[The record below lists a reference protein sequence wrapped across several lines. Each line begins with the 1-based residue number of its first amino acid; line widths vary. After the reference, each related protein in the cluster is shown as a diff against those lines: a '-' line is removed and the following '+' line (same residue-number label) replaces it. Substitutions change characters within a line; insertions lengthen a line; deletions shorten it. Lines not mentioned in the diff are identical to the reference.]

1 MLNPQIAGAKFRRLL
16 LASILLLGTVAL
28 RAATGGSISGTVTD
42 QTGAVVP
49 DATLELVNTGQH
61 STYRVKSDKQ
71 GLYSFPNLGVG
82 HYDLTITAQGFT
94 TQRKTDLTVDTGS
107 AVRVDATLAIGANS
121 DTVIV
126 SGDIVAQV
134 DWSGSNLGEQLDPID
149 PRQSR
154 AISAWDLKHVF
165 VGSYT
170 AALPIA
176 TLVRKSNRLT
186 DEWSLSGTTRFTT
199 GFPVTLFDNTNN
211 SLLGTS
217 GNGANN
223 YLLETPQYLPGHLNI
238 NTNGRNGR
246 PASTPPSS
254 RRRLSVS

>member
-1 MLNPQIAGAKFRRLL
+1 VFRLRLNPQIAGAKFRRLL

-94 TQRKTDLTVDTGS
+94 TQRKTDLTVDTDS

-126 SGDIVAQV
+126 SGDIAAQV
-134 DWSGSNLGEQLDPID
+134 D
-149 PRQSR
+149 
-154 AISAWDLKHVF
+154 
-165 VGSYT
+165 
-170 AALPIA
+170 
-176 TLVRKSNRLT
+176 
-186 DEWSLSGTTRFTT
+186 
-199 GFPVTLFDNTNN
+199 
-211 SLLGTS
+211 
-217 GNGANN
+217 
-223 YLLETPQYLPGHLNI
+223 
-238 NTNGRNGR
+238 
-246 PASTPPSS
+246 
-254 RRRLSVS
+254 